1 MTCVNPAT
9 LGHPGYARRSGSSP
23 RSSVTRATREVIDMA
38 RTARGA
44 RSDAPAW
51 IEPMLAKSDGGR
63 LPTGSAITY
72 EYKLWPDFACC
83 PLSA

>member
-1 MTCVNPAT
+1 
-9 LGHPGYARRSGSSP
+9 
-23 RSSVTRATREVIDMA
+23 VIDMA